1 MSRLIFNKKSDPTEK
16 ILKFFERFK
25 PYQKLAFHYLW
36 EDLFWKRKH
45 EYIDWLEKE
54 IRL

>member
-1 MSRLIFNKKSDPTEK
+1 V
-16 ILKFFERFK
+16 
-25 PYQKLAFHYLW
+25 HYIW

-45 EYIDWLEKE
+45 AKIDWLEQL